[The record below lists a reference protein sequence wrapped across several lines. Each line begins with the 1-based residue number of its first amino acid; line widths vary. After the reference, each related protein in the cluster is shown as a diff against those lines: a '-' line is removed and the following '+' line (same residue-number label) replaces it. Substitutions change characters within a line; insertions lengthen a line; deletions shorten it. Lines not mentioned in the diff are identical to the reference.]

1 MNGNSPA
8 TAWKEARRFIAF
20 ELGEEG
26 WGQRD
31 IAEMLG
37 VSEGAVSQWMK
48 IVRLQGP
55 AALAARPHT
64 GAPRR
69 LDDDQCQELLKLL
82 TQGAVAYGF
91 RGEVWSCPRIA
102 CVIAR
107 EFGVSY
113 HQGHVWRLLK
123 RLGWTLQKPCPRA
136 AQRQQAQITRWRNE
150 TWPRLKRGH

>member
-1 MNGNSPA
+1 M
-8 TAWKEARRFIAF
+8 AF
-20 ELGEEG
+20 ELEEEG
-26 WGQRD
+26 WGQSD

-48 IVRLQGP
+48 MERVAGP

-69 LDDDQCQELLKLL
+69 LDDVQCRELLQIL
-82 TQGAVAYGF
+82 TKGAVAYGF

-123 RLGWTLQKPCPRA
+123 RLHWTLQKPRPKA
-136 AQRQQAQITRWRNE
+136 AQCEQAQVERWRTQ
-150 TWPRLKRGH
+150 TWPSLKKGR